1 MRQSFFNP
9 SSICHCIVRNWRCTT
24 MEKWCAIYCVIET
37 SLESCTWTCNRQTC
51 LNRKMFLAF
60 TSSSAQYR
68 NKEKSVFVEFVS
80 NRNRG
85 KYVAHQQKKSIKQ
98 ANEQHQNGKAMRKTR
113 PVVTKTLNFHFW
125 ATIWH
130 VLVIWSASS
139 CARIWKD
146 FPNKSNDDFV
156 TVLKWDGVNCNI
168 IQICHF
174 MASNETGFELCLR
187 CMTSSYCGPGIRH
200 QTEIQLRCKNLN
212 SVYPKYQNESSSSSE
227 AF

>member
-1 MRQSFFNP
+1 MFP
-9 SSICHCIVRNWRCTT
+9 IVIAANMSRTN
-24 MEKWCAIYCVIET
+24 
-37 SLESCTWTCNRQTC
+37 
-51 LNRKMFLAF
+51 
-60 TSSSAQYR
+60 
-68 NKEKSVFVEFVS
+68 
-80 NRNRG
+80 
-85 KYVAHQQKKSIKQ
+85 KKSIKQ
-98 ANEQHQNGKAMRKTR
+98 ANEQHQNAKAMRKTR

-146 FPNKSNDDFV
+146 FPNKTNDDFV

-187 CMTSSYCGPGIRH
+187 CMTSIVDPEFAIKLKFNCVAK
-200 QTEIQLRCKNLN
+200 TLIQCTRKINMNLHHLLKRFKLASLATCRVHFPSDN
-212 SVYPKYQNESSSSSE
+212 GDKAEKTHDLCW
-227 AF
+227 